1 MGGTCNCVTDTC
13 NKDTFLFN
21 QEINPLTN
29 RIDENDRL
37 KNINMTFMEDPQY
50 QQLSKEFFNILNDI
64 RVNPNNYINDSKE
77 HNLLEIF
84 IKLKPSNEI
93 NFSENNITNI
103 KKYLINS
110 HFKNKR
116 ISEQEQE
123 IKSLVNDGKTNDIC
137 LFQTINI
144 NSDMKENVWVFL
156 EENEDDF
163 AKIFSNDYNN
173 LLIVSFP
180 LEYNTK
186 TLTSLIFYSI

>member
-1 MGGTCNCVTDTC
+1 MGGSCNCVTDSC
-13 NKDTFLFN
+13 NKDTLLFN

-29 RIDENDRL
+29 RIDEKDRL
-37 KNINMTFMEDPQY
+37 KNINTAFMEDPQY
-50 QQLSKEFFNILNDI
+50 QKFSKEFFNILNDI

-93 NFSENNITNI
+93 NFSENNITSI

-110 HFKNKR
+110 HLKNKR
-116 ISEQEQE
+116 ISEQEKE
-123 IKSLVNDGKTNDIC
+123 IKNLVNDGKANDIC

-163 AKIFSNDYNN
+163 EKIFSNDYNN

>member
-77 HNLLEIF
+77 HNLSEIF